1 MCVFWVLKKNGTSFL
16 SHQVRVNGRKT
27 SKSQG
32 GRVGVGGLG
41 RGWHSESPNPA
52 SVLPSNG
59 LFSFTP
65 QEPLGPSPTAQPGPW
80 RRKSCAALCPHPQLP
95 LPAVVLPSWQ
105 PSLSALTH
113 SHSPHENQA
122 TASWII
128 LKASEAGRT
137 WQHPACSPSSL
148 SGSHCR
154 LLYKARLSRHPPCP
168 SLLLPALGSMDR

>member
-1 MCVFWVLKKNGTSFL
+1 MCVFWVLKKMELLFFPT
-16 SHQVRVNGRKT
+16 K
-27 SKSQG
+27 SKSMEEKPQNLREAG
-32 GRVGVGGLG
+32 WGLG
-41 RGWHSESPNPA
+41 GWGEAGIQRVPTPPVFSPAMDSFPSSHKNHLVP
-52 SVLPSNG
+52 LPLPN
-59 LFSFTP
+59 LD
-65 QEPLGPSPTAQPGPW
+65 PGW

-105 PSLSALTH
+105 PSLSALT
-113 SHSPHENQA
+113 HSPHENQA

-154 LLYKARLSRHPPCP
+154 FLYKARLSRHPTCP

>member
-1 MCVFWVLKKNGTSFL
+1 MFWVLKKKWNFFSFPPSPSQWKKNL
-16 SHQVRVNGRKT
+16 KISGR
-27 SKSQG
+27 QG
-32 GRVGVGGLG
+32 G
-41 RGWHSESPNPA
+41 GWGAGERLAFRESQPHHCSPQQWT
-52 SVLPSNG
+52 
-59 LFSFTP
+59 LFLHIP
-65 QEPLGPSPTAQPGPW
+65 QEPLGPSPTAHPGPW

-154 LLYKARLSRHPPCP
+154 LLYKARLFRHPTCP

>member
-1 MCVFWVLKKNGTSFL
+1 MYVCVSGLKKVELLFFPT
-16 SHQVRVNGRKT
+16 
-27 SKSQG
+27 KSESMEEKPQNLREAG
-32 GRVGVGGLG
+32 WGLGGLG
-41 RGWHSESPNPA
+41 RGWHSESPNPT
-52 SVLPSNG
+52 SVFPSNG
-59 LFSFTP
+59 LFPPF
-65 QEPLGPSPTAQPGPW
+65 PLPLPTLDPGEGSSVW
-80 RRKSCAALCPHPQLP
+80 RALCPHPQLP

-105 PSLSALTH
+105 PSSSALTH

-154 LLYKARLSRHPPCP
+154 LLYKAQLSRHPTCP
-168 SLLLPALGSMDR
+168 PLLLPALGSMDW